1 MRWRERLKWIV
12 GVFFSFGGL
21 EVKWDIEKKQ
31 VCSENINE
39 KKWESG
45 IEIFNERGIKSERHP
60 REGWAKWRVG
70 EVARRRN
77 WDEVWEVRDWTVYQD
92 PSLANPEEK
101 ETRLSSC
108 LSFSTSLWTPVP
120 ESFQFFLVH
129 TSCSQESLG
138 FYSPFKTSFKSNT
151 KSEQVRSCILR
162 KKTFWLWCNFSS
174 LRPQPLRRFTAKCCC
189 LGAAAKVLPNSSDH
203 IYYLAARSC
212 ELQFGAFIDSCG
224 EAFRWM
230 ALVCVIYL
238 QAVCGHPPAEGLGA
252 DLWQQIF
259 TLSDVLCNPEGGYLM
274 TSHTG
279 VLALWC
285 RNSEKRAPEWY
296 SCLCLVN
303 KRRLIVA
310 CEG

>member
-1 MRWRERLKWIV
+1 M
-12 GVFFSFGGL
+12 
-21 EVKWDIEKKQ
+21 
-31 VCSENINE
+31 
-39 KKWESG
+39 
-45 IEIFNERGIKSERHP
+45 
-60 REGWAKWRVG
+60 
-70 EVARRRN
+70 
-77 WDEVWEVRDWTVYQD
+77 RDWTVYQD
-92 PSLANPEEK
+92 PSLANPEEE

-151 KSEQVRSCILR
+151 KSEQVRSYILR
-162 KKTFWLWCNFSS
+162 KKKLFGSGVIS
-174 LRPQPLRRFTAKCCC
+174 LRRGFSHSDDLQPNVVAWEQLPKFCQIAPITFTTWQQDHASC
-189 LGAAAKVLPNSSDH
+189 SS
-203 IYYLAARSC
+203 
-212 ELQFGAFIDSCG
+212 GAFIDSCG

-230 ALVCVIYL
+230 ALVCVIYRR
-238 QAVCGHPPAEGLGA
+238 AVRGHPPAEGLGA

-279 VLALWC
+279 ALALWC